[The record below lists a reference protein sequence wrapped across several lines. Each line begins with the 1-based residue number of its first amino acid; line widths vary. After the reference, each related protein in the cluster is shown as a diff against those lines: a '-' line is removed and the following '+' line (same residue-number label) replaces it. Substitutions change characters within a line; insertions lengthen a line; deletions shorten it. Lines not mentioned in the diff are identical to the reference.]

1 MKRILITLAL
11 AASSLA
17 HADTAQP
24 PKVYLEA
31 AAAPANAR
39 EAEIAG
45 LFDRW
50 NAALATGDAE
60 QVTRLYAP
68 DGVLE
73 PTVSNEVRSTPAGIK
88 DYFVKFLK
96 MQPAGTINYRQ
107 IRLLGADAALDTGV
121 YTFKLTKD
129 GKPQQVQARYT
140 YVYKKVDGAWKILNH
155 HSSAMPEAVAK

>member
-1 MKRILITLAL
+1 MKRILITLAM
-11 AASSLA
+11 AASGLA
-17 HADTAQP
+17 QADTTQP
-24 PKVYLEA
+24 PKVYMEV

-50 NAALATGDAE
+50 NAALASGDAE